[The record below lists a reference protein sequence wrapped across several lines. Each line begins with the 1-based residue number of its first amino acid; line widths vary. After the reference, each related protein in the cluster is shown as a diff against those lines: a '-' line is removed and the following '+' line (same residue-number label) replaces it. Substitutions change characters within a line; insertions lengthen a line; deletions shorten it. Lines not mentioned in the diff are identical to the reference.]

1 MDDRKTLIERI
12 SEVTEETVSRVQQE
26 VAQRNVVAATRERAG
41 AVREKAQRAALGQ
54 LQLATHED
62 VARLQASLDRIEA
75 AVNDLAKRVG
85 SRPAPKPRAKP
96 AAKPDDPE

>member
-1 MDDRKTLIERI
+1 MDERKSIIDRITEA
-12 SEVTEETVSRVQQE
+12 TEETVSRVQQE

-41 AVREKAQRAALGQ
+41 AVRERAQRVALSQ

-75 AVNDLAKRVG
+75 AVADLARKAG
-85 SRPAPKPRAKP
+85 QRPAPKPRSKPSPKP
-96 AAKPDDPE
+96 ADRA